1 VTVRPTA
8 VQEVVLDRT
17 SLDMLVGDKDQLKAT
32 VLPEDADD
40 VKVTWKSLNTN
51 VVSVDASGNVEAL
64 AEGKA
69 TVVAEAGGKI
79 AQCMISVGLPVVN
92 VESVKITKY
101 PETMVIG
108 DLFTFEAVVTPDDAT
123 DKSVVWSS
131 ANKEVISISVDGK
144 AEAVNEGTVEVS
156 VKTNDGD
163 KTDKVVVIVKAPV
176 VPVEKVTIDN
186 KKEGEAVTL
195 NKGESYTLEA
205 TVAPSNATDKTI
217 EWTVSD
223 SKVLSVDQS
232 GKVTALAAGTAKV
245 TVTTKDGG
253 KTDECSFVVVVPVEK
268 VEITAVP
275 QDNKMIEGDE
285 FRFVAAVTPADATD
299 KTLAWTSSQTSVL
312 TIDQDGKAVAI
323 KARKA
328 TVTVS

>member
-1 VTVRPTA
+1 MKRINLIVSFMMLSLAFLTGCGQDVVEEVKISLNKSVLALDKGQSEALKATVKPADAKVDIKWTSSDNSVANVNSDGTVTGISAGDAVITVAAGQATASCKVTVRPTA

-101 PETMVIG
+101 PEIMVIG
-108 DLFTFEAVVTPDDAT
+108 DIFTFEAVVTPDDAT

-131 ANKEVISISVDGK
+131 ANKEDISISGR
-144 AEAVNEGTVEVS
+144 GF
-156 VKTNDGD
+156 GQ
-163 KTDKVVVIVKAPV
+163 
-176 VPVEKVTIDN
+176 
-186 KKEGEAVTL
+186 
-195 NKGESYTLEA
+195 
-205 TVAPSNATDKTI
+205 
-217 EWTVSD
+217 
-223 SKVLSVDQS
+223 DQ
-232 GKVTALAAGTAKV
+232 
-245 TVTTKDGG
+245 
-253 KTDECSFVVVVPVEK
+253 
-268 VEITAVP
+268 
-275 QDNKMIEGDE
+275 
-285 FRFVAAVTPADATD
+285 
-299 KTLAWTSSQTSVL
+299 
-312 TIDQDGKAVAI
+312 
-323 KARKA
+323 
-328 TVTVS
+328 